1 MSVGIALGVEVGT
14 GVGVGVA
21 VNGVGRAVS
30 VALVFAVGVA
40 VSSGMTLR
48 SMLTSKVRHAGRKSK
63 VNTRSKER
71 RTDELQCLCL
81 VIATSH

>member
-1 MSVGIALGVEVGT
+1 MLVGIALGVEVGT

-21 VNGVGRAVS
+21 MDWVGRAVS
-30 VALVFAVGVA
+30 VALIFAVGVA

-63 VNTRSKER
+63 VNTRSKGDR
-71 RTDELQCLCL
+71 MDGW
-81 VIATSH
+81 